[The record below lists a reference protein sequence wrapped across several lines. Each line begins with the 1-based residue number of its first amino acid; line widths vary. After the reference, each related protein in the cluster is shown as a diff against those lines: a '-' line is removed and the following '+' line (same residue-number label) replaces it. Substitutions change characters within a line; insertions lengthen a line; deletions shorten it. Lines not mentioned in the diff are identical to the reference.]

1 MRIAIVNDLRIAT
14 EALKRVIEAGG
25 HQLAWTAI
33 DGVEGVDKY
42 RNDKPDLILM
52 DLVMPRMDGA
62 EATKQIN
69 QIRQVPILVVTSS
82 VAANFNLAT
91 KAMGFGAIDVVL
103 LPEIRGNPIKDGA
116 SLLARLKNIEEI
128 GKGRDRGSSVLL
140 PKVESPVPSKGMK
153 QPLIVLGSSTGGPA
167 ALEKILTGLPKDFP
181 AAIMVIQHI
190 GGEFCESFARW
201 LNRPE
206 GLPVSL
212 AKEGSRPVIGQVLV
226 AMSQSHLVMR
236 RDGTL
241 GYSLEPI
248 DNPFVP
254 SIDVFMESCALN
266 WTGGKG
272 IAGVLT
278 GIGRDGARGLL
289 ALRKMGWVTFAQDA
303 ATSVVYGMPK
313 VAAEL
318 GGAQSILPIGEIEKF
333 LKNIVTG
340 VVKS

>member
-1 MRIAIVNDLRIAT
+1 VRIAIVNDLRIAT

-25 HQLAWTAI
+25 HQLAWTAV
-33 DGVEGVDKY
+33 DGVESVDKY

-52 DLVMPRMDGA
+52 DLVMPNMDGA
-62 EATKQIN
+62 EATRQIN
-69 QIRQVPILVVTSS
+69 QIKQVPILVVTSS

-103 LPEIRGNPIKDGA
+103 LPEMRGNPIKDGA
-116 SLLARLKNIEEI
+116 TLLGRLKNIEEI
-128 GKGRDRGSSVLL
+128 GKGRDRGSSVIV
-140 PKVESPVPSKGMK
+140 PKLETTVASKGIK
-153 QPLIVLGSSTGGPA
+153 LPLIVIGCSTGGPA
-167 ALEKILTGLPKDFP
+167 ALEKIITSLPKDFP

-190 GGEFCESFARW
+190 GSEFCESFARW

-226 AMSQSHLVMR
+226 SMSHSHLVMR

-241 GYSLEPI
+241 AYSVEPK

-272 IAGVLT
+272 IAGILT
-278 GIGRDGARGLL
+278 GIGRDGAKGLL
-289 ALRKMGWVTFAQDA
+289 ALKKVGWVTFAQDA
-303 ATSVVYGMPK
+303 ATSVVFGMPK

-318 GGAQSILPIGEIEKF
+318 GGAQTILPIGDVEKF
-333 LKNIVTG
+333 LKNNVTG
-340 VVKS
+340 AVKL

>member
-116 SLLARLKNIEEI
+116 TLLARLKNIEEI

-140 PKVESPVPSKGMK
+140 PKVESPVPSKWMK
-153 QPLIVLGSSTGGPA
+153 QPLIVIGSSTGGPA
-167 ALEKILTGLPKDFP
+167 ALEKVITGLPKDFP

-272 IAGVLT
+272 IAGILT